1 MKQSST
7 SVVVMS
13 DAERRERL
21 RNRIYAVFPVVS
33 VLLLILLWFLAAGAE
48 NSTFPSPVDI
58 WNRFLLLMEKP
69 IKQLN
74 LFGHIWASLLRVFI
88 ALAFAWLL
96 GISFGILIGWNK
108 KANALLGP
116 LFTAFRSV
124 PPLAWVP
131 LMTMWFGTG
140 EFPKILIVFIGALMP
155 VVVNTQAGISN
166 VQNMYLNVGTIFH
179 ANKRQM
185 LFEIAI
191 PSALVPLMTMWF
203 GTGEFPKILIVFI
216 GALMPVVVNTQ
227 AGISNVQNMYLNV
240 GTIFHANKRQML
252 FEIAIPSALDAIFAG
267 VRTSTSAGWMVVL
280 AAEMLGGKSGIGFLI
295 TRGMDSG
302 DYALCLL
309 SMVCIGLVGAL
320 LAIITQLLERMVC
333 PWTAKKSN

>member
-21 RNRIYAVFPVVS
+21 RNRIYAVFPVIS

-191 PSALVPLMTMWF
+191 PSAL
-203 GTGEFPKILIVFI
+203 
-216 GALMPVVVNTQ
+216 
-227 AGISNVQNMYLNV
+227 
-240 GTIFHANKRQML
+240 
-252 FEIAIPSALDAIFAG
+252 DAIFAG
-267 VRTSTSAGWMVVL
+267 WWCWLRRCW
-280 AAEMLGGKSGIGFLI
+280 AESP
-295 TRGMDSG
+295 
-302 DYALCLL
+302 ALVSSSPAVWTPETMPC
-309 SMVCIGLVGAL
+309 VC
-320 LAIITQLLERMVC
+320 C
-333 PWTAKKSN
+333 PWCVSVWSARCWPSLPSS

>member
-13 DAERRERL
+13 DASAVRDS

-108 KANALLGP
+108 EGQRTTGAPLYRLSLRAAPGLG
-116 LFTAFRSV
+116 A
-124 PPLAWVP
+124 
-131 LMTMWFGTG
+131 
-140 EFPKILIVFIGALMP
+140 IDDH
-155 VVVNTQAGISN
+155 VVW
-166 VQNMYLNVGTIFH
+166 H
-179 ANKRQM
+179 R
-185 LFEIAI
+185 
-191 PSALVPLMTMWF
+191 
-203 GTGEFPKILIVFI
+203 
-216 GALMPVVVNTQ
+216 
-227 AGISNVQNMYLNV
+227 
-240 GTIFHANKRQML
+240 
-252 FEIAIPSALDAIFAG
+252 
-267 VRTSTSAGWMVVL
+267 
-280 AAEMLGGKSGIGFLI
+280 
-295 TRGMDSG
+295 
-302 DYALCLL
+302 
-309 SMVCIGLVGAL
+309 
-320 LAIITQLLERMVC
+320 
-333 PWTAKKSN
+333 

>member
-155 VVVNTQAGISN
+155 VVVSTWSMDTVKAVAWLS
-166 VQNMYLNVGTIFH
+166 VFTFTICSSPS
-179 ANKRQM
+179 RS
-185 LFEIAI
+185 AI
-191 PSALVPLMTMWF
+191 SALMGVQISPLAWVAMKLTFSVVASWAAQIRSPSFSRSGSSMGHSSLF
-203 GTGEFPKILIVFI
+203 KIRFPSKIPRRGRPWGRRAPP
-216 GALMPVVVNTQ
+216 GA
-227 AGISNVQNMYLNV
+227 
-240 GTIFHANKRQML
+240 
-252 FEIAIPSALDAIFAG
+252 
-267 VRTSTSAGWMVVL
+267 
-280 AAEMLGGKSGIGFLI
+280 AASPH
-295 TRGMDSG
+295 TCR
-302 DYALCLL
+302 
-309 SMVCIGLVGAL
+309 
-320 LAIITQLLERMVC
+320 
-333 PWTAKKSN
+333 

>member
-96 GISFGILIGWNK
+96 GISFGILEQEGQRTTG
-108 KANALLGP
+108 APLYRLSLRAAPGLG
-116 LFTAFRSV
+116 A
-124 PPLAWVP
+124 
-131 LMTMWFGTG
+131 
-140 EFPKILIVFIGALMP
+140 IDDH
-155 VVVNTQAGISN
+155 VVW
-166 VQNMYLNVGTIFH
+166 H
-179 ANKRQM
+179 R
-185 LFEIAI
+185 
-191 PSALVPLMTMWF
+191 
-203 GTGEFPKILIVFI
+203 
-216 GALMPVVVNTQ
+216 
-227 AGISNVQNMYLNV
+227 
-240 GTIFHANKRQML
+240 
-252 FEIAIPSALDAIFAG
+252 
-267 VRTSTSAGWMVVL
+267 
-280 AAEMLGGKSGIGFLI
+280 
-295 TRGMDSG
+295 
-302 DYALCLL
+302 
-309 SMVCIGLVGAL
+309 
-320 LAIITQLLERMVC
+320 
-333 PWTAKKSN
+333 

>member
-191 PSALVPLMTMWF
+191 PSAL
-203 GTGEFPKILIVFI
+203 
-216 GALMPVVVNTQ
+216 
-227 AGISNVQNMYLNV
+227 
-240 GTIFHANKRQML
+240 
-252 FEIAIPSALDAIFAG
+252 DAIFAG

-320 LAIITQLLERMVC
+320 LAIITQLIRKDGC
-333 PWTAKKSN
+333 PWTAKSQTETGAYFSELHCQK

>member
-7 SVVVMS
+7 SVIVMS

-21 RNRIYAVFPVVS
+21 RNRIYAVFPVIS

-166 VQNMYLNVGTIFH
+166 VQNMYLNVGTICH

-191 PSALVPLMTMWF
+191 PA
-203 GTGEFPKILIVFI
+203 
-216 GALMPVVVNTQ
+216 
-227 AGISNVQNMYLNV
+227 
-240 GTIFHANKRQML
+240 
-252 FEIAIPSALDAIFAG
+252 ALDAIFAG